1 MKQIMTFITLFMVS
15 GTVLWGNEKTVVF
28 IGDSLT
34 EGYGVDKE
42 NSYPSLVQKEVSRL
56 GLKYKIVNGGVSGS
70 TTASGISRLKW
81 FLKLKPS
88 VLFLALGANDGLR
101 GIKLSETRKNL
112 ISIIELAKKNNLKVI
127 LGGMRIPTNY
137 GKAYTKKFKSMYPEL
152 ATKYKLGLV
161 PFLLKGVA
169 GVPKLNLEDGIHP
182 NKEGYKLVSKNVM
195 AVLKDYL

>member
-1 MKQIMTFITLFMVS
+1 MVS
-15 GTVLWGNEKTVVF
+15 GAAQCANDKAVVF

-42 NSYPSLVQKEVSRL
+42 NSYPSLIQKQVHKL

-101 GIKLSETRKNL
+101 GIKLSETRKNM
-112 ISIIELAKKNNLKVI
+112 ISIIELAKKHKLKVI

-137 GKAYTKKFKSMYPEL
+137 GEAYTKKFKNMYPEL
-152 ATKYKLGLV
+152 AKKYEVGLV
-161 PFLLKGVA
+161 PFLLKDVA
-169 GVPKLNLEDGIHP
+169 GIAKLNLEDGIHP
-182 NKEGYKLVSKNVM
+182 NKEGYKIVAKNVM
-195 AVLKDYL
+195 AVLKEYL